1 MRRAVINRAC
11 QFWQLQKRTV
21 VLTFIPSSIIVS
33 SGWSSCLRATCTSDV
48 SLKVTSSVVEHI
60 YLSSLMCRVSN
71 DRWTRG
77 PRNNI
82 LITVGLTDSSKG
94 SKSRRRSARCFNQYS
109 VPFLITIFKKY
120 FYGKRDLSWLPK
132 PYYNAPVF
140 KSGNLQ
146 DDTNYRPIAFQPVFE
161 NEFENL
167 ILEKIQLLSSNVTV
181 QQQYHGFND
190 KLVDLLRQTWL
201 CCNESCHRFSS
212 FLLILSAPSG
222 E

>member
-1 MRRAVINRAC
+1 MTRRASANVLTLYEAKLWVDRFKSVTLRQTDDIVQTVRRAVINRAC
-11 QFWQLQKRTV
+11 QFWQLQKRTA

-60 YLSSLMCRVSN
+60 YLSSLMCLVCN

-82 LITVGLTDSSKG
+82 LIIVGLTDSSKG
-94 SKSRRRSARCFNQYS
+94 SKSRRRFARCFNPYS
-109 VPFLITIFKKY
+109 KPFLITIFKKY

-146 DDTNYRPIAFQPVFE
+146 DNTNYRPIAFQPVFE

-167 ILEKIQLLSSNVTV
+167 I
-181 QQQYHGFND
+181 G
-190 KLVDLLRQTWL
+190 TWKDTA
-201 CCNESCHRFSS
+201 S
-212 FLLILSAPSG
+212 IK
-222 E
+222 